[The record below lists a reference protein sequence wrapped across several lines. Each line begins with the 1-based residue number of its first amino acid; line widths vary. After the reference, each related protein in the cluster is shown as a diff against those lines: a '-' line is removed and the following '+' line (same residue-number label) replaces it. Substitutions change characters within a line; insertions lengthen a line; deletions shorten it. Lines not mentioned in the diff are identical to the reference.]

1 MRLIAR
7 DAELKKYIIKAEEFY
22 IVVFGKY
29 EYYVKQRLKELG
41 YLWE

>member
-7 DAELKKYIIKAEEFY
+7 DAELKKYIIKAEEFH

-29 EYYVKQRLKELG
+29 EHYVKQRLKELG